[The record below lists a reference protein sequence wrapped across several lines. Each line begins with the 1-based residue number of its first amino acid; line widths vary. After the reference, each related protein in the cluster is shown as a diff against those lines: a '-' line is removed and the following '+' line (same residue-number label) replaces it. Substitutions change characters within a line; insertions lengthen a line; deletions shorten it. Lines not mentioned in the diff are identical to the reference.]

1 MASPFQDQTVD
12 KIGLVG
18 DTLKLSTPEDFV
30 MDSKGETIYRNRPFK
45 YVFESLTFH
54 RMQLG
59 LISDDVAACLIEKH
73 VPLSVTRRMPRESRD
88 FIKSNYLP
96 IAWRLLAAGKVIR
109 LGGDRGSKP
118 VNFNVAVPQRYTLM
132 TPNGSPTGALD
143 GTPFTGPRELVAGP
157 HTFVPEVAH
166 GDIALIWASVPEHGY
181 SPFTPIKKDIITP
194 QD

>member
-1 MASPFQDQTVD
+1 
-12 KIGLVG
+12 
-18 DTLKLSTPEDFV
+18 
-30 MDSKGETIYRNRPFK
+30 
-45 YVFESLTFH
+45 
-54 RMQLG
+54 MQLG
-59 LISDDVAACLIEKH
+59 LISDEVAACLIEKR
-73 VPLSVTRRMPRESRD
+73 VPLSVTRRMPRDSRD

-96 IAWRLLAAGKVIR
+96 IAWRLLAAGKMIR
-109 LGGDRGSKP
+109 RGGDRGSRP
-118 VNFNVAVPQRYTLM
+118 VNFTVAVPQRYTLM

-143 GTPFTGPRELVAGP
+143 GTPFTAPRELAAGP